1 MKGQVLGH
9 YKVLEQIG
17 TGGMG
22 EVYRARDERLER
34 DVALKFVRP
43 SSAQDA
49 DRLRRFEQEAR
60 AAAAL
65 NHPNIVAI
73 YDIGMHE
80 GVPFI
85 VSELLEGKTLRERL
99 AAGALS
105 VREAANIGLQVAEGL
120 IAAHDKH
127 IVHRDLKP
135 ENLFI
140 TKQNLVKILDF
151 GIAKLVHP
159 DASKSPSIEALTTQ
173 TRSGFVLGTVAYM
186 APEQLRGKAVDGRT
200 DIFSMGAILYEMLTG
215 RRAFR
220 GETDVDTITAVL
232 RETPPEVTRERA
244 SVPKAFEQI
253 VNHCLEKEPEQ
264 RFQSM
269 KDLAFALQTLSAG
282 SGREWG
288 ALWTRSFPLKKFALG
303 TLAAVALVGCGWLL
317 STWIHIGAGSPEYH
331 RLTFEEGTVYSA
343 RFSPDERN
351 VIYEASWNG
360 NPPRLFSTVSSSS
373 QTQQLEISDAHLL
386 ALSKSNQMAL
396 QLHGLHGTSLDY
408 TGGTLAQAPLAG
420 GAPREMLEDVRWAD
434 WDPTSPN
441 ELAVVHNVNG
451 RSRLEFPMGKILYE
465 SSGSITNIRFSPSG
479 DKIAFM
485 DHPVLWD
492 DRGTVRTVD
501 RAGHL
506 QTLSSE
512 WESEAGLAWS
522 PKGDEVW
529 FTAIDAGYNRKLMAA
544 TVSGRTRQILNA
556 PEGLNLQ
563 DIAADGRVLVSAES
577 QRVALEA
584 LMPPDN
590 HPRDLSWYDWSLI
603 KDISADGQWILFEES
618 GEPFAGHYAVSVRRL
633 TGAPIHLGDGSA
645 GGLSPDGKW
654 ALDVATTDPPRVSL
668 LPIGPGVSRDVLLP
682 GLEHVQNGSARFM
695 PDGQHIVVNGNE
707 SGHPVRGYL
716 MDLND
721 GKPRPVTPE
730 GVAIFR
736 VSPDGRN
743 AAAHG
748 PNASL
753 VLCSMETGAMSRI
766 PGIEPGD
773 TSAQWSADS
782 SALYVYHFGEMPAR
796 IFRLDIR
803 TGKRTLVRELE
814 PSQRGGVVS
823 IAPIAM
829 SPDATRFA
837 YSYYQNLA
845 TLYVIS
851 GLK

>member
-1 MKGQVLGH
+1 MKGQLLGH
-9 YKVLEQIG
+9 YRVLEQIG

-22 EVYRARDERLER
+22 EVYRARDERLGR
-34 DVALKFVRP
+34 DVALKVIRP
-43 SSAQDA
+43 STAKDA

-73 YDIGMHE
+73 YDIGMHD
-80 GVPFI
+80 GMPFI

-99 AAGALS
+99 ADGPLS
-105 VREAANIGLQVAEGL
+105 VSEASDFGVQIAEGL
-120 IAAHDKH
+120 TAAHDKH

-159 DASKSPSIEALTTQ
+159 EALKTSTVEGLTTQ
-173 TRSGFVLGTVAYM
+173 TRTGSVLGTVAYM
-186 APEQLRGKAVDGRT
+186 SPEQLRGKPVDGRS
-200 DIFSMGAILYEMLTG
+200 DIFSLGAILYEMLTAHS
-215 RRAFR
+215 AFR

-244 SVPKAFEQI
+244 SVPPAFEQI

-264 RFQSM
+264 RFQSVR
-269 KDLAFALQTLSAG
+269 DLAFALKNLGVGGHGRGLWQISAIPV
-282 SGREWG
+282 RKAFLG
-288 ALWTRSFPLKKFALG
+288 ALA
-303 TLAAVALVGCGWLL
+303 AAVLLGCGWLARA
-317 STWIHIGAGSPEYH
+317 WIRGTASSPDYH
-331 RLTFEEGTVYSA
+331 RLTFEEGTVYGA
-343 RFSPDERN
+343 RFASDGRS
-351 VIYEASWNG
+351 VVYEASWNG
-360 NPPRLFSTVSSSS
+360 NPPRLFSTVSGSP
-373 QTQQLEISDAHLL
+373 QTQPIDLADAHLL
-386 ALSKSNQMAL
+386 AVSKSNQMAL

-420 GAPREMLEDVRWAD
+420 GSPRELLEDVRWAD
-434 WDPTSPN
+434 WDPSSQN
-441 ELAVVHNVNG
+441 DLAVVHTVDG
-451 RSRLEFPMGKILYE
+451 RSRLEFPLGKVLYE
-465 SSGSITNIRFSPSG
+465 SPGSITNVRFSPSG

-492 DRGTVRTVD
+492 DRGVVKYVERSG
-501 RAGHL
+501 RLH
-506 QTLSSE
+506 TLSAE
-512 WESEAGLAWS
+512 WESEAGLAWNA
-522 PKGDEVW
+522 KENEVW
-529 FTAIDAGYNRKLMAA
+529 FTAIEAGYNRKLMA
-544 TVSGRTRQILNA
+544 VSLTGRTRMILTA

-563 DIAADGRVLVSAES
+563 DISSDGRVLVSVEN

-584 LMPPDN
+584 TTPSDN
-590 HPRDLSWYDWSLI
+590 HPRDLSWYDWSVV

-618 GEPFAGHYAVSVRRL
+618 GEPFEGRYAVSVRRL
-633 TGAPIHLGDGSA
+633 NGAPIHLGDGSA

-654 ALDVATTDPPRVSL
+654 ALDVAASDPPRVTL
-668 LPIGPGVSRDVLLP
+668 LPIGPGAPKDVP
-682 GLEHVQNGSARFM
+682 ISGLEHVQNGSARFM
-695 PDGQHIVVNGNE
+695 PDGKHILVNASE
-707 SGHPVRGYL
+707 SGHLVRGFL
-716 MDLND
+716 LDLEG
-721 GKPRPVTPE
+721 GKPHPVTPE
-730 GVAIFR
+730 GVAAFR
-736 VSPDGRN
+736 ISPDGHYV
-743 AAAHG
+743 AAHG

-753 VLCSMETGAMSRI
+753 ILCSTDTGAVAQI

-782 SALYVYHFGEMPAR
+782 TALYVYHFGEKPAR
-796 IFRLDIR
+796 VFRLDIH

-814 PSQRGGVVS
+814 PSQRAGVVS
-823 IAPIAM
+823 IAPIVM

-837 YSYYQNLA
+837 YSYYQNLS

>member
-9 YKVLEQIG
+9 YKVLEKIG

-22 EVYRARDERLER
+22 EVYRARDERLGR
-34 DVALKFVRP
+34 DVALKLVRP
-43 SSAQDA
+43 SSAKDP
-49 DRLRRFEQEAR
+49 DRIRRFEHEAR

-73 YDIGMHE
+73 YDVGIHE
-80 GVPFI
+80 GMPFI
-85 VSELLEGKTLRERL
+85 VTELLEGKTLRERL
-99 AAGALS
+99 AGGS
-105 VREAANIGLQVAEGL
+105 VSVQEASNVGLQIAEGL
-120 IAAHDKH
+120 IAAHEKH

-140 TKQNLVKILDF
+140 TKQNLIKILDF

-159 DASKSPSIEALTTQ
+159 ETSKSPTIESLTTQ
-173 TRSGFVLGTVAYM
+173 TRAGSVLGTVAYM
-186 APEQLRGKAVDGRT
+186 SPEQLRGKAVDGRS

-264 RFQSM
+264 RFQSVR
-269 KDLAFALQTLSAG
+269 DLAFALQTLGTDSVRG
-282 SGREWG
+282 WRGW
-288 ALWTRSFPLKKFALG
+288 WTDSLPLKRFVLG
-303 TLAAVALVGCGWLL
+303 TLAAAALVACGWLV
-317 STWIHIGAGSPEYH
+317 STWIHPATASPEYH
-331 RLTFEEGTVYSA
+331 RLTFEEGTVYGA
-343 RFSPDERN
+343 RFSPDGRN
-351 VIYEASWNG
+351 IVYEASWNG
-360 NPPRLFSTVSSSS
+360 SLPRLFSTVSASS
-373 QTQQLEISDAHLL
+373 QTQQLAITDAHLL
-386 ALSKSNQMAL
+386 ALSKSNQLAL

-420 GAPREMLEDVRWAD
+420 GSPREMLEDVRWAD
-434 WDPTSPN
+434 WNPTSQ
-441 ELAVVHNVNG
+441 EEIAVVHNVSG
-451 RSRLEFPMGKILYE
+451 RSRLEFPIGKVLYE
-465 SSGSITNIRFSPSG
+465 SSGSITHIRFSPSG
-479 DKIAFM
+479 ERIAFM

-492 DRGTVRTVD
+492 DRGMVRTVD
-501 RAGHL
+501 RAGHV

-529 FTAIDAGYNRKLMAA
+529 FTAIEAGYNRKLMAA
-544 TVSGRTRQILNA
+544 SLSGRTRVILAA

-563 DIAADGRVLVSAES
+563 DISPDGRVLVMAES

-584 LMPPDN
+584 LIPPDLRS
-590 HPRDLSWYDWSLI
+590 RDLSWYDWSVA

-618 GEPFAGHYAVSVRRL
+618 GEPFAGHYAVSVRHL
-633 TGAPIHLGDGSA
+633 SDAPIHLGDGSA

-654 ALDVATTDPPRVSL
+654 ALDVATTDPPRVTL
-668 LPIGPGVSRDVLLP
+668 LPIGPGAQRDVPLV

-695 PDGQHIVVNGNE
+695 PDGQHIVVNANE
-707 SGHPVRGYL
+707 AGRPLRGYL
-716 MDLND
+716 ADLNG
-721 GKPRPVTPE
+721 GKPKPVTPE

-753 VLCSMETGAMSRI
+753 VLCSMETGAMSQI

-782 SALYVYHFGEMPAR
+782 LALYVYHFGDMPAR
-796 IFRLDIR
+796 IFRLDIH

-814 PSQRGGVVS
+814 PSQHAGVVS

-829 SPDATRFA
+829 SPDATRYAF
-837 YSYYQNLA
+837 SYYQNLS

>member
-22 EVYRARDERLER
+22 EVYRARDERLGR
-34 DVALKFVRP
+34 DVALKLIRP
-43 SSAQDA
+43 SSAKDA

-73 YDIGMHE
+73 YDIGMHD

-99 AAGALS
+99 AAGPLS
-105 VREAANIGLQVAEGL
+105 VREAANFGLQIAEGL
-120 IAAHDKH
+120 TAAHDKH

-140 TKQNLVKILDF
+140 TKQNLIKILDF

-159 DASKSPSIEALTTQ
+159 DSSKTPAIEALTTQ
-173 TRSGFVLGTVAYM
+173 TRGGSVLGTVAYM
-186 APEQLRGKAVDGRT
+186 SPEQLRGKAVDGRS

-232 RETPPEVTRERA
+232 RETPPEVTRERTA
-244 SVPKAFEQI
+244 VPKAFEQI

-264 RFQSM
+264 RFQSVR
-269 KDLAFALQTLSAG
+269 DLAFALQTLGADSRG
-282 SGREWG
+282 WG
-288 ALWTRSFPLKKFALG
+288 AWWTTSFPLRKVALG
-303 TLAAVALVGCGWLL
+303 ALAAAALVACGWLA
-317 STWIHIGAGSPEYH
+317 SAWIHLGTGLPEYH
-331 RLTFEEGTVYSA
+331 RLTFEEGTIYSA
-343 RFSPDERN
+343 RFSPDARN

-360 NPPRLFSTVSSSS
+360 NRPRLFSTVTASP
-373 QTQQLEISDAHLL
+373 QTQQLDISDAHLL

-420 GAPREMLEDVRWAD
+420 GSPREMLEDVRWAD
-434 WDPTSPN
+434 WDPTSLN
-441 ELAVVHNVNG
+441 ELAVVHNVDG
-451 RSRLEFPMGKILYE
+451 RSRLEFPIGKPLYE
-465 SSGSITNIRFSPSG
+465 SSGSITNLRFSPSG
-479 DKIAFM
+479 DEIAFM

-492 DRGTVRTVD
+492 DRGTVRAVD
-501 RAGHL
+501 RTGRL

-529 FTAIDAGYNRKLMAA
+529 FTATDAGYNRKIMAA
-544 TVSGRTRQILNA
+544 SLSGRTRQILNA
-556 PEGLNLQ
+556 PGGLNLQ
-563 DIAADGRVLVSAES
+563 DIAPDGRVLVSAEN

-584 LMPPDN
+584 VMPPDSRP
-590 HPRDLSWYDWSLI
+590 HDLSWYDWSVI

-618 GEPFAGHYAVSVRRL
+618 GEPFAGRYAVSVRRL
-633 TGAPIHLGDGSA
+633 NGAPIHLGDGSA
-645 GGLSPDGKW
+645 GGLSPDGKL
-654 ALDVATTDPPRVSL
+654 ALDVATTDPPRVTL
-668 LPIGPGVSRDVLLP
+668 LPIGAGAPRDVPVP

-695 PDGQHIVVNGNE
+695 PDGQHFVVNANE
-707 SGHPVRGYL
+707 AGHAVRGYL
-716 MDLND
+716 LDLNG

-730 GVAIFR
+730 GVVIFR

-748 PNASL
+748 PGASL
-753 VLCSMETGAMSRI
+753 VLCSMETGAMSQI

-782 SALYVYHFGEMPAR
+782 SALYIYHFGEMPAR
-796 IFRLDIR
+796 IFRLDIH

-814 PSQRGGVVS
+814 PSQSAGVVS

-837 YSYYQNLA
+837 YSYYQNLS

>member
-22 EVYRARDERLER
+22 EVYRARDERLGR
-34 DVALKFVRP
+34 DVALKLVRP
-43 SSAQDA
+43 SSAKDP
-49 DRLRRFEQEAR
+49 DRLRRFEHEAR

-73 YDIGMHE
+73 YDIGMHD

-99 AAGALS
+99 AAGPLS
-105 VREAANIGLQVAEGL
+105 VRDAANFGLQIAEGL
-120 IAAHDKH
+120 IAAHEKH

-140 TKQNLVKILDF
+140 TKQNLIKILDF

-159 DASKSPSIEALTTQ
+159 ESSKTLTVEALTTQ
-173 TRSGFVLGTVAYM
+173 TRTGSVLGTVAYM
-186 APEQLRGKAVDGRT
+186 SPEQLRGKTIDGRS

-215 RRAFR
+215 IRAFR

-264 RFQSM
+264 RFQSIR
-269 KDLAFALQTLSAG
+269 DLAFALKTLGAG
-282 SGREWG
+282 SDGEWHGLWTSGVRFKKVAIG
-288 ALWTRSFPLKKFALG
+288 AL
-303 TLAAVALVGCGWLL
+303 AVAALFGSGWLV
-317 STWIHIGAGSPEYH
+317 STWIHLGTGSPEYH
-331 RLTFEEGTVYSA
+331 RLTFEEGTVYGA
-343 RFSPDERN
+343 RFSPDGRN
-351 VIYEASWNG
+351 VVYEASWNG
-360 NPPRLFSTVSSSS
+360 NPPRLFSTVSASP

-396 QLHGLHGTSLDY
+396 QLHGLHGSFLDY

-420 GAPREMLEDVRWAD
+420 GSPREVLEDVSWAD
-434 WDPTSPN
+434 WDPTSN
-441 ELAVVHNVNG
+441 ELAVAHNVDG
-451 RSRLEFPMGKILYE
+451 RSRLEFPIGKILYE

-479 DKIAFM
+479 DKLAFM

-501 RAGHL
+501 RSGNL
-506 QTLSSE
+506 RTLSPE

-522 PKGDEVW
+522 PNGNEIW
-529 FTAIDAGYNRKLMAA
+529 FTAIEAGYNRKLMAA
-544 TVSGRTRQILNA
+544 TASGRTRQILNT

-563 DIAADGRVLVSAES
+563 DISADGRVLVSAES

-590 HPRDLSWYDWSLI
+590 RPRDLSWYDWSVV
-603 KDISADGQWILFEES
+603 KDISADGQWVLFEES
-618 GEPFAGHYAVSVRRL
+618 GEPFAGRYAVSVRRL
-633 TGAPIHLGDGSA
+633 TDAPIHLGDGSA

-654 ALDVATTDPPRVSL
+654 ALDVATTNPPRVTL
-668 LPIGPGVSRDVLLP
+668 LPIGPGAPRDVPLS
-682 GLEHVQNGSARFM
+682 GIEHVQNGSARFM
-695 PDGQHIVVNGNE
+695 ADGRHIVINANE
-707 SGHPVRGYL
+707 AGHPVRGYL
-716 MDLND
+716 LDLNG

-748 PNASL
+748 PNSSL
-753 VLCSMETGAMSRI
+753 VLCSMETGTMSQLS
-766 PGIEPGD
+766 GVEPGD

-796 IFRLDIR
+796 IYRLDIH

-814 PSQRGGVVS
+814 PSQHAGVVS

-829 SPDATRFA
+829 SPDATHFA
-837 YSYYQNLA
+837 FSYYQNLS
-845 TLYVIS
+845 TLFVIS